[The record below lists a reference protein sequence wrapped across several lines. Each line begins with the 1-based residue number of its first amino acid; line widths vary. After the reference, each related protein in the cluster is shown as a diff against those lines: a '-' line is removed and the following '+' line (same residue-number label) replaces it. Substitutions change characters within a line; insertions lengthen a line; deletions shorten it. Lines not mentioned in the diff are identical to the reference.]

1 MNKLNGK
8 QITAVP
14 VARDED
20 GFWTHPNFP
29 EWHEGTTRDEVDT
42 FFSELNLGYVVYS
55 MEFNAPDELVEKYF
69 EDGDCGCVGWDP
81 ECDKEGAFLL
91 SIHDTEDGPV
101 AIFAYPLELDK

>member
-1 MNKLNGK
+1 MKL
-8 QITAVP
+8 QSVTVE
-14 VARDED
+14 RDEN

-29 EWHEGTTRDEVDT
+29 EWHEGTTRDEVDA
-42 FFSELNLGYVVYS
+42 FFGELNLGYVVYS

-69 EDGDCGCVGWDP
+69 EDGDYGCVDWNP

-101 AIFAYPLELDK
+101 AIFAYPLGEAKTA